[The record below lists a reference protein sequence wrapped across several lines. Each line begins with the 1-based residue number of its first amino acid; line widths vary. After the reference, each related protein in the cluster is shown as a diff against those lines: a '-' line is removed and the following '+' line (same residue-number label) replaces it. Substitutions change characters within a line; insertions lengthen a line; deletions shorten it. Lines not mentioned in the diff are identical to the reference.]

1 MRKRYDFDPM
11 HTRLGF
17 SAKHMMVTTV
27 RGHFG
32 KFAGYVEVEDDDPTT
47 ATGEVTV
54 ETASVDTGV
63 EMRDNDLRSDHFF
76 DVERYPELR
85 FVITGVEALGG
96 ERYRVRGDLTIRDAT
111 KPVEL
116 EAEMEGRLNDPWGNE
131 RVAVSASGELNRR
144 DWNMTWN
151 QILEAGRLLVSEQ
164 VKLEL
169 EAALVRKLEVPAGT
183 PQ

>member
-17 SAKHMMVTTV
+17 SAKHLMVTTV
-27 RGHFG
+27 RGHFA
-32 KFAGYVEVEDDDPTT
+32 KFVGYVEVEDDDPLT

-54 ETASVDTGV
+54 ETASVDTAN

-76 DVERYPELR
+76 DAEHYPELR
-85 FVITGVEALGG
+85 FVITGVEAPGG
-96 ERYRVRGDLTIRDAT
+96 ERYRVRGDLTIRDVT

-116 EAEMEGRLNDPWGNE
+116 EAEIEGRLNDPWGNE
-131 RVAVSASGELNRR
+131 RVAVSASGQLNRTN
-144 DWNMTWN
+144 WNMTWN
-151 QILEAGRLLVSEQ
+151 QVLEAGRVVVSEQ

-169 EAALVRKLEVPAGT
+169 EAALVRPLEVPAAT
-183 PQ
+183 S